1 MAGRYRHRIVF
12 VVPTCEMNGGIKQCL
27 LGARV
32 LAKHGFHVEVQ
43 CPALTDR
50 QMMLGM
56 YIDPVQPRN
65 FDLAVATWYETVAT
79 AMQSAPRVVHFCQG
93 YEGWFDHLAAELPAI
108 ERAYASVATKICI
121 SPHLANFVST
131 TFRSESM
138 VVAPLVDPLFKPR
151 WLRGAPRP
159 PYRILL
165 TGLFEAELK
174 GIAFALEALRLAAER
189 LPLKAVRISQL
200 PLSAPE
206 SALGIPTEYHCNIPP
221 DRVAALTRS
230 CDLALFPSSPI
241 DGFGLPAL
249 ESIAAGVPVIA
260 RRVPGQSAL
269 EHLGGVTVPLVD
281 TPGAMARE
289 IEARLRDP
297 DWSDLRRSGLRVARA
312 WRRLADDQFVRAFRR
327 LLDDRLPEHAPRPST
342 ISPL

>member
-1 MAGRYRHRIVF
+1 MAGRHQHRIVF

-27 LGARV
+27 LGART

-43 CPALTDR
+43 CPALSDR

-65 FDLAVATWYETVAT
+65 FDLAVATWYQTVAP
-79 AMQSAPRVVHFCQG
+79 AMQLAPRVVHFCQG

-108 ERAYASVATKICI
+108 QRAYASVPTKICI

-131 TFRSESM
+131 TFRSESV
-138 VVAPLVDPLFKPR
+138 VVAPLLDPLFKPR
-151 WLRGAPRP
+151 LLRRTPRP

-165 TGLFEAELK
+165 TGVFEAELK

-189 LPLKAVRISQL
+189 LALQTVRISQL
-200 PLSAPE
+200 PLSASE
-206 SALGIPTEYHCNIPP
+206 AALGLPTEFHCTIPP
-221 DRVAALTRS
+221 ARVAELTRS

-281 TPGAMARE
+281 TPGAMAQE
-289 IEARLRDP
+289 IEACLRDR

-312 WRRLADDQFVRAFRR
+312 WRRQADDQLVRAFRR
-327 LLDDRLPEHAPRPST
+327 LLEDRASSIASL
-342 ISPL
+342 